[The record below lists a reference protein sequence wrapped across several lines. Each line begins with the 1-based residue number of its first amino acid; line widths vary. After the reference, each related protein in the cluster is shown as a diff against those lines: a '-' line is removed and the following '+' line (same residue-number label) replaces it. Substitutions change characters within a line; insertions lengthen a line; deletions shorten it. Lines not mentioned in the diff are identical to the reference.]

1 MKFSTR
7 RLTALALG
15 VSLAMILS
23 FVESQIPP
31 LAAVPGVKIG
41 LSNIVTVVLLYIL
54 GWREA
59 LCVSLV
65 RVCLSALLFG
75 NAVAF
80 IYSIS
85 GAALSLV
92 VMIIAKKLLPL
103 SAVGVSVLGGV
114 MHNVG
119 QVVAAIIVM
128 ESAGIAVYIAPLL
141 VSGTIAGIAVG
152 IAAGI
157 VAGRTARFIK

>member
-1 MKFSTR
+1 MKISTR

-59 LCVSLV
+59 LGVSLA

>member
-1 MKFSTR
+1 MKISTR

-85 GAALSLV
+85 GAVLSLV

>member
-1 MKFSTR
+1 MKISTR

-59 LCVSLV
+59 VCVSLV

-80 IYSIS
+80 IYSMS
-85 GAALSLV
+85 GAALSLL
-92 VMIIAKKLLPL
+92 VMIVAKKLLPF

-119 QVVAAIIVM
+119 QVAAAIIVM

-141 VSGTIAGIAVG
+141 VSGTVAGVAVG

-157 VAGRTARFIK
+157 ISLRTAKYIK

>member
-1 MKFSTR
+1 MKISTR

-59 LCVSLV
+59 LGVSLV
-65 RVCLSALLFG
+65 RVCLSVLLFG